1 MIQHCRK
8 TLHLHLR
15 ANRLSLSHFSSLRSW
30 RYYVGARLKFW
41 RRSRVP
47 KNGSRDKAV
56 GISRGFAAR
65 DGSAVKSQL
74 TILQWLRRQISLDY
88 YTIPPAT
95 QATIFLAATAPFAKS
110 HASYFRFA
118 RFNTSTLYYLR
129 AWHRLTMKEVVV
141 HIYRKIKQISV
152 PFFRSCC
159 VDPVLML

>member
-1 MIQHCRK
+1 M
-8 TLHLHLR
+8 
-15 ANRLSLSHFSSLRSW
+15 
-30 RYYVGARLKFW
+30 GARLKFW

-74 TILQWLRRQISLDY
+74 TILQRLCRQISLDY

-95 QATIFLAATAPFAKS
+95 QATIFLAATSSFAKS

-118 RFNTSTLYYLR
+118 RFNTSTIYYLR
-129 AWHRLTMKEVVV
+129 AWHRLTMKEVMV
-141 HIYRKIKQISV
+141 HINRKIKQISL

-159 VDPVLML
+159 VDALKKSLC

>member
-1 MIQHCRK
+1 MGVGTR
-8 TLHLHLR
+8 
-15 ANRLSLSHFSSLRSW
+15 RLVFLAASPLVTAPPSNLTRL
-30 RYYVGARLKFW
+30 YY
-41 RRSRVP
+41 
-47 KNGSRDKAV
+47 N
-56 GISRGFAAR
+56 
-65 DGSAVKSQL
+65 GSAVKSHS
-74 TILQWLRRQISLDY
+74 TILQRLRRQISLDY

-129 AWHRLTMKEVVV
+129 AWHRLTMKEVMV

-159 VDPVLML
+159 VDALKKSLC

>member
-1 MIQHCRK
+1 M
-8 TLHLHLR
+8 
-15 ANRLSLSHFSSLRSW
+15 
-30 RYYVGARLKFW
+30 GARFKFW

-74 TILQWLRRQISLDY
+74 TILQRLRRQISLDY

-110 HASYFRFA
+110 RASYFRFA

-129 AWHRLTMKEVVV
+129 AWHRLVDCE
-141 HIYRKIKQISV
+141 QSLFFLFSEGSV
-152 PFFRSCC
+152 RPRERRAATTR
-159 VDPVLML
+159 DA